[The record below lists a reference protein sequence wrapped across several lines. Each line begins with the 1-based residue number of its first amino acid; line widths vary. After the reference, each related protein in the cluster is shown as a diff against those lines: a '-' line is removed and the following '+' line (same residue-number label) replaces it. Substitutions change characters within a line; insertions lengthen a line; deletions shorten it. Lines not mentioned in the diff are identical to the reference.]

1 MLWTGLDRLGT
12 CVIQF
17 VIEILI
23 ARVLLPSDYGLIGML
38 AIFMIIA
45 QTFIDSGFLNALIQ
59 KKDRNLNDYSTVFY
73 FSIIVAS
80 VIYLIL
86 YFSAPFIA
94 DFYHQPVLCKVAR
107 VYLLTLIIN
116 SFSITQTAK
125 LTIDLNFK
133 VQAITSILSIIIS
146 GSIGIY
152 LAYNGFGVWALVWQ
166 GITAAF
172 VRTITIWIASR
183 WKPLLVF
190 SKESFDRLFSF
201 GSKLLA
207 SSLINNVYNKIS
219 TLIIGKAFHATELGF
234 FTRAQQFCQLP
245 TQTITNI
252 VIKVN
257 YPILAELQDNDEKLV
272 ESYKILLR
280 TPIFI
285 LYPLLFGMSVLA
297 TPMIQVILGEI
308 WVPAA
313 NLIPILC
320 FGCLW
325 DPLSSINLNL
335 LYVKGQTNLVL
346 KLEFIKKPIAF
357 TLLFCSIPFGLN
369 GICCAIA
376 LYNFIAFAFNCYY
389 TGKILDFGFF
399 KQVKAI
405 LPIFIYSI
413 IMSILVYASTFV
425 LDMPMSKLLVGISVG
440 VISYFII
447 SLLSRDSSLFQIL
460 RLIKLRK
467 SNEI

>member
-1 MLWTGLDRLGT
+1 MIWTGLDRLGT
-12 CVIQF
+12 RFIQF
-17 VIEILI
+17 VIEIVI

-38 AIFMIIA
+38 AIFMVIA
-45 QTFIDSGFLNALIQ
+45 QTFIDSGFSNALIQ

-80 VIYLIL
+80 FIYLIL
-86 YFSAPFIA
+86 YLSAPFIA
-94 DFYHQPVLCKVAR
+94 EFYHQPILCKVAR

-133 VQAITSILSIIIS
+133 VQAIVSILSILVS

-152 LAYNGFGVWALVWQ
+152 LAYSGFGVWALVWQ

-172 VRTITIWIASR
+172 VRTIAIWIASR
-183 WKPLLVF
+183 WKPLLIF
-190 SKESFDRLFSF
+190 SKDSFDRLFSF

-207 SSLINNVYNKIS
+207 SSLINNVYNNLS
-219 TLIIGKAFHATELGF
+219 TLIIGKAFQATELGF

-257 YPILAELQDNDEKLV
+257 YPILAELQDDNEKLV

-297 TPMIQVILGEI
+297 VPMIQVILGEI

-313 NLIPILC
+313 YLIPILC

-357 TLLFCSIPFGLN
+357 ILLFCSIPLGLK
-369 GICCAIA
+369 GMCCALS
-376 LYNFIAFAFNCYY
+376 LYSLIAFSFNCYY
-389 TGKILDFGFF
+389 TDKILDFGIL
-399 KQVKAI
+399 KQLKSI
-405 LPIFIYSI
+405 LPIFLYCI
-413 IMSILVYASTFV
+413 IMSIFVYGITIFIINPV
-425 LDMPMSKLLVGISVG
+425 TKLIIGSLIGILSYLM
-440 VISYFII
+440 ISYFVK
-447 SLLSRDSSLFQIL
+447 DKSLFQII
-460 RLIKLRK
+460 RICKR
-467 SNEI
+467 

>member
-297 TPMIQVILGEI
+297 T
-308 WVPAA
+308 
-313 NLIPILC
+313 
-320 FGCLW
+320 
-325 DPLSSINLNL
+325 LSSINLNL

-447 SLLSRDSSLFQIL
+447 SLLSRDSSLFQLL

>member
-12 CVIQF
+12 RFIQF

-38 AIFMIIA
+38 AIFMVIA
-45 QTFIDSGFLNALIQ
+45 QTFIDSGFSNALIQ

-80 VIYLIL
+80 FIYLIL

-94 DFYHQPVLCKVAR
+94 EFYHQPILCNVSR

-133 VQAITSILSIIIS
+133 VQAIISILSILVS

-152 LAYNGFGVWALVWQ
+152 LAYSGFGVWALVWQ

-172 VRTITIWIASR
+172 VRTIAIWIASR

-207 SSLINNVYNKIS
+207 SSLINNVYNNIS
-219 TLIIGKAFHATELGF
+219 TLIIGKAFHATELGY

-257 YPILAELQDNDEKLV
+257 YPILAELQDDNEKLV

-297 TPMIQVILGEI
+297 VPMIQVILGEI

-313 NLIPILC
+313 YLIPILC

-357 TLLFCSIPFGLN
+357 ILLFCSIPLGLK
-369 GICCAIA
+369 GMCCALS
-376 LYNFIAFAFNCYY
+376 LYSLIAFSFNCYY
-389 TGKILDFGFF
+389 TDKILDFGIL
-399 KQVKAI
+399 KQLKSI
-405 LPIFIYSI
+405 LPIFLYCI
-413 IMSILVYASTFV
+413 IMSIFVYGSTF
-425 LDMPMSKLLVGISVG
+425 
-440 VISYFII
+440 FII
-447 SLLSRDSSLFQIL
+447 NPVTKLIIGSLIGILSYLMITYFVKDKSLFQII
-460 RLIKLRK
+460 RICKR
-467 SNEI
+467 

>member
-1 MLWTGLDRLGT
+1 MFWTGLDRLGT
-12 CVIQF
+12 RFIQF
-17 VIEILI
+17 IIEILI

-38 AIFMIIA
+38 AIFMVIA
-45 QTFIDSGFLNALIQ
+45 QTFIDSGFSNALIQ

-80 VIYLIL
+80 FIYLVL
-86 YFSAPFIA
+86 FFSAPLIA
-94 DFYHQPVLCKVAR
+94 DFYNQPILCKVAR
-107 VYLLTLIIN
+107 VYLITLVIN

-133 VQAITSILSIIIS
+133 SQAVISILSIIIS

-152 LAYNGFGVWALVWQ
+152 LAYSGFGVWALVWQ
-166 GITAAF
+166 GIAAAF
-172 VRTITIWIASR
+172 VKTTGIWIASR

-207 SSLINNVYNKIS
+207 SSLINNIYNNVS
-219 TLIIGKAFHATELGF
+219 TLIIGKAFHSTELGF

-297 TPMIQVILGEI
+297 VPMIEVILGEI

-313 NLIPILC
+313 YLIPILC
-320 FGCLW
+320 FGSLW
-325 DPLSSINLNL
+325 DPLTSINLNL
-335 LYVKGQTNLVL
+335 LYVKGLTNLVL

-357 TLLFCSIPFGLN
+357 TLLFCSIPFGLK

-376 LYNFIAFAFNCYY
+376 IYNLIAFAFNCYY

-405 LPIFIYSI
+405 FPIFIYCI
-413 IMSILVYASTFV
+413 IMSIAVYASIYMFD
-425 LDMPMSKLLVGISVG
+425 LPKSKLFVGIAVG
-440 VISYFII
+440 VISYFIV
-447 SLLSRDSSLFQIL
+447 SFMSRDSSLFQIL
-460 RLIKLRK
+460 RLLKLRK